1 MATSDLELSK
11 HIAIARA
18 VRDDMSA
25 SDFTALAS
33 DLFPPAPSTTTA
45 ASSAIDAADARD
57 DKEEAELE
65 AALKKLLTRQQHSK
79 PHAWTAPAPEPTA
92 PAPATDEPEE
102 PQSLRIPK
110 EHDRTSL
117 LQTISIKDALVRQ
130 MEAALLLPQPENSA
144 TVPLTRRAQALV
156 ANARRRE
163 AVLACK
169 LKALT
174 LEVEHFRKREVEA
187 VRINHGLRRRLRDA
201 LTDLDAI
208 ALRREVRTLR
218 ADLSAALAREAAL
231 QRSVLLANQRIEAD
245 YIKIGEHGVKERKLR
260 DDMEYLRRVAY
271 NAMAA
276 RASAAMGVGTL
287 YD

>member
-1 MATSDLELSK
+1 M
-11 HIAIARA
+11 RPCG
-18 VRDDMSA
+18 R
-25 SDFTALAS
+25 
-33 DLFPPAPSTTTA
+33 
-45 ASSAIDAADARD
+45 
-57 DKEEAELE
+57 DKEEAKIE
-65 AALKKLLTRQQHSK
+65 AALKKLLARQQHSK
-79 PHAWTAPAPEPTA
+79 PRTRGQHPRRSRRRLLRRPMNRRSRNLYEYRRAMLSRSSRRF
-92 PAPATDEPEE
+92 
-102 PQSLRIPK
+102 QS
-110 EHDRTSL
+110 RTLS
-117 LQTISIKDALVRQ
+117 SARWRRHV
-130 MEAALLLPQPENSA
+130 LLPQPENSA